1 MTWLAVALGGAAG
14 AACRYLVDFVVAQR
28 TSGAFPWGT
37 WTVNITGSLLLGVLV
52 GFAAGTDEPRL
63 WQVAATAGFCGAY
76 TTFSTYMD
84 AAAARGACVGRRA
97 VERGQSAG
105 RAGRGG
111 SRCAARP
118 ADRLT
123 GGRRR
128 AGDR

>member
-76 TTFSTYMD
+76 TTFSTYMYETLQLLEERAWAEALWNLASQLVGLL
-84 AAAARGACVGRRA
+84 AAGAGVLLGRLI
-97 VERGQSAG
+97 G
-105 RAGRGG
+105 
-111 SRCAARP
+111 
-118 ADRLT
+118 
-123 GGRRR
+123 
-128 AGDR
+128 